1 MSVKLIACDMDGTLL
16 DNKGSYDRSR
26 FEKMLSALK
35 ERDIKFLVATG
46 NNMERLSL
54 MFNGL
59 VDDLSFVAEN
69 GSHLLEN
76 GKTFIRKEISDSLV
90 KEFLDF
96 YHDKLLDYRVMIST
110 ANSSYVLEGAKFD
123 FSKSAIEKE
132 QLEKFLSRIKTIR
145 SFSELP
151 DEPFFKINMAIPVD
165 QEDEIITSFNHNFT
179 GPLSAVTSGYGAV
192 DVTPTGIHKA
202 WGLKH
207 FMANWNIKEEE
218 IMAFGDAHN
227 DIEMLKLAKYSYA
240 MGNAPQI
247 VKDSARFL
255 APSNH
260 DNGVFKIIEE
270 QVLGL

>member
-26 FEKMLSALK
+26 FEKMLRDLK

-54 MFNGL
+54 MFDGL

-76 GKTFIRKEISDSLV
+76 GKTFIRKGISDNLV
-90 KEFLDF
+90 YDFLDF
-96 YHDKLLDYRVMIST
+96 YHDKLVDYRVMIST
-110 ANSSYVLEGAKFD
+110 ASTSYVLKGTHFD

-132 QLEKFLSRIKTIR
+132 QLETFLSRIKTIK

-151 DEPFFKINMAIPVD
+151 KEPFLKINMAIPVD

-179 GPLSAVTSGYGAV
+179 GSLTAVTSGYGAV

-207 FMANWNIKEEE
+207 FMSNWNIKEDEL
-218 IMAFGDAHN
+218 MAFGDAHN

-240 MGNAPQI
+240 MANAPQD
-247 VKDSARFL
+247 VKNSARFL
-255 APSNH
+255 APSNR
-260 DNGVFKIIEE
+260 DNGVFKIIEK
-270 QVLGL
+270 QVLGR